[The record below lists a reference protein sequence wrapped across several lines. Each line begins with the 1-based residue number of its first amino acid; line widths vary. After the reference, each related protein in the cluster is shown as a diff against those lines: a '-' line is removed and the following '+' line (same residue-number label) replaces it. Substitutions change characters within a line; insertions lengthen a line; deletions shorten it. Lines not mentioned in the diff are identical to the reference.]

1 MIIDEDLPWKSYIK
15 YVNNKITTSI
25 PMICK
30 AKTYVNISQ
39 TIILFFYISLLRIT
53 GTTLSFFQ
61 SYLTDRRQYVVYDKA
76 KSDSADVE
84 ISGVV

>member
-1 MIIDEDLPWKSYIK
+1 
-15 YVNNKITTSI
+15 
-25 PMICK
+25 MICK

-76 KSDSADVE
+76 ESDSADVE
-84 ISGVV
+84 ISGVVEKISKIGGSGATP